1 MAIYHCSSKPVSRTS
16 GRSAVAAAAYRAGDT
31 LTNQRDGLVHDYSAK
46 AGVLHSEILLPAALQ
61 AEIEAI
67 ASNDLRMAD
76 GSVPAVWALDR
87 SQLWNAAEAAERRSD
102 ARVAREFEVAL
113 PHEMLPDQRLALVRE
128 FAQSLADRYSVAV
141 DFAIHAPHREG
152 DQRNHHAHLLLT
164 TREVTLQGLGG
175 KTDLERENGWLLAQ
189 GRLSTREQI
198 FELRQSWE
206 EISNLHLARAG
217 LDLRIDHRSHA
228 DLGCEIE
235 PTAHV
240 GVAATQAGRRGV
252 VVERVAL
259 GTEAQLRN
267 AARIKAD
274 PAVLLEIVSAEKAVF
289 SRMDLARA
297 LQRTVPG
304 DPALLRGVFAQ
315 VMALPELV
323 ALPSVAAATGQGGG
337 PATRAQALAADRT
350 AEKFSTR
357 EMVALEGV
365 MADSAAAMAV
375 SGSHGVA
382 NGHVERARARVDAG
396 MQSGFEAGVAAA
408 HKRGEINLDQLRDR
422 LASSGQIGLS
432 AQQVQGVQHVTAAG
446 QISLLVGYAGAGKST
461 LLDAARQAWEA
472 QGYRV
477 QGAALA
483 GKAADGLQSASGIAS
498 RTLASLEM
506 SWQKGRDLPGAGD
519 ILVVDEAGMV
529 GIRQMARLVGI
540 VQARGAKLV
549 LVGDHEQLQAIGAGA
564 PFRALASRLGF
575 AELTE
580 VRRQRDAGDRE
591 ASVAFASHRTADG
604 LAHYQA
610 QGAIR
615 FAASGVDAR
624 AAVAAAWIGDYAR
637 APEATRLVL
646 AHRRADVADLNVIIR
661 AGLQAR
667 GLLGAGPGA
676 GEQVIE
682 TRDGPRAFVAGD
694 RVLFLENSRDLGVKN
709 GLGGRIEAVAS
720 DHLLI
725 RPDGQDR
732 VLRVDPAQYRA
743 FDHGYATTIHKA
755 QGATVDRSFVL
766 ASPGMDRHLTYVA
779 MTRHREEVNLFAARD
794 EFAGPAQ
801 LYARLGRAGLK
812 ENSLDYLQDFAA
824 RRGLAEQFGIRAEAD
839 LSEPM
844 RASATT
850 LGLAPGDH
858 SALPGQEQPSRLTAL
873 GERIFALAHT
883 AADLIRSAFPQARP
897 VDLSWRVEPVPPA
910 HAPSI
915 RQDSA
920 LASPAASSPA
930 SLSPDL
936 QSTAQL
942 ARDFAAEINAKN
954 TTLENRDRA
963 QAIEDFLQKDS
974 QLLKDIEKSVE
985 KYQKQKSIEW
995 ER

>member
-46 AGVLHSEILLPAALQ
+46 EGVLHSEILLPVALQ
-61 AEIEAI
+61 AEIDGI
-67 ASNDLRMAD
+67 ASNDRRIAD
-76 GSVPAVWALDR
+76 GAAPGFWALDR

-113 PHEMLPDQRLALVRE
+113 PHELHHDQRLELVRE
-128 FAQSLADRYSVAV
+128 FAQSLADRYCVAV
-141 DFAIHAPHREG
+141 DFALHAPHRDG
-152 DQRNHHAHLLLT
+152 DQRNHHAHILMT
-164 TREVTLQGLGG
+164 TREVTLQGLGA

-189 GRLSTREQI
+189 GRLSTREQLL
-198 FELRQSWE
+198 ELRQSWE

-217 LDLRIDHRSHA
+217 FELRIDHRSHA
-228 DLGCEIE
+228 DLGMEIE

-252 VVERVAL
+252 EVERVAL
-259 GTEAQLRN
+259 AEEAQLRN

-274 PAVLLEIVSAEKAVF
+274 PAVLLKIVSAEKAVF

-297 LQRTVPG
+297 LQRAVPD
-304 DPALLRGVFAQ
+304 DPVLLRGIFAQ
-315 VMALPELV
+315 VMASPELV

-337 PATRAQALAADRT
+337 AATRAQALGADRA

-357 EMVALEGV
+357 EMVALEGA
-365 MADSAAAMAV
+365 MADSAAVMALT
-375 SGSHGVA
+375 GTHGVA
-382 NGHVERARARVDAG
+382 YGHGERARVRMDAG
-396 MQSGFEAGVAAA
+396 MQRSFEAGVLAA
-408 HKRGEINLDQLRDR
+408 HRCGEIDLDQLRDR
-422 LASSGQIGLS
+422 LASSRQIGLS
-432 AQQVQGVQHVTAAG
+432 DQQVQGLQHVTAAG
-446 QISLLVGYAGAGKST
+446 QISLLIGYAGAGKST

-483 GKAADGLQSASGIAS
+483 GKAADGLQSASGIPS

-506 SWQKGRDLPGAGD
+506 SWGKGRDLLGAGD
-519 ILVVDEAGMV
+519 VLVVDEAGMV
-529 GIRQMARLVGI
+529 GIRQMARLVGEM
-540 VQARGAKLV
+540 QARGAKLV

-564 PFRALASRLGF
+564 PFRALAERVGF

-580 VRRQRDAGDRE
+580 VRRQRDPGDRE

-604 LAHYQA
+604 LAHYQER
-610 QGAIR
+610 GAIR
-615 FAASGVDAR
+615 LEASSAEAR
-624 AAVAAAWIGDYAR
+624 VAVASAWIDDYAR

-646 AHRRADVADLNVIIR
+646 AHRRADVADLNALIR
-661 AGLQAR
+661 TELQER
-667 GLLGAGPGA
+667 GLLGSGAAA
-676 GEQVIE
+676 GEEVIQ

-709 GLGGRIEAVAS
+709 GLGGRVEAMAS
-720 DHLLI
+720 GHLLI

-779 MTRHREEVNLFAARD
+779 MTRHRDQVQLFASSED
-794 EFAGPAQ
+794 FASSQQ
-801 LYARLGRAGLK
+801 LYTRLGRSGLK
-812 ENSLDYLQDFAA
+812 ENSLAYLQDFAA
-824 RRGLAEQFGIRAEAD
+824 RRGLAEHFGIRSEID
-839 LSEPM
+839 VSEPL
-844 RASATT
+844 RQSAAIQGIPLSDHAS
-850 LGLAPGDH
+850 
-858 SALPGQEQPSRLTAL
+858 LPGQERQSRLTAF
-873 GERIFALAHT
+873 GERVFAFAH
-883 AADLIRSAFPQARP
+883 AATDLVREAFPQVRP
-897 VDLSWRVEPVPPA
+897 LDLSWRVEPIPPA
-910 HAPSI
+910 HVPSI
-915 RQDSA
+915 RQDSVPA
-920 LASPAASSPA
+920 GPSVSPSS
-930 SLSPDL
+930 DL

-942 ARDFAAEINAKN
+942 VRDFAAEIDAKN
-954 TTLENRDRA
+954 AVLDRHDRSLEIEALFQKER
-963 QAIEDFLQKDS
+963 QAIKE
-974 QLLKDIEKSVE
+974 IEKTVE
-985 KYQKQKSIEW
+985 KYQKQKSIER

>member
-46 AGVLHSEILLPAALQ
+46 EGVLHSEILLPTALQ
-61 AEIEAI
+61 AEIDGI
-67 ASNDLRMAD
+67 ASNDRRMAD
-76 GSVPAVWALDR
+76 GSAPVFWALDR

-113 PHEMLPDQRLALVRE
+113 PHEILPDQRLELVRE
-128 FAQSLADRYSVAV
+128 FAQSLADRYGVAV
-141 DFAIHAPHREG
+141 DFALHAPHRDG
-152 DQRNHHAHLLLT
+152 DQRNHHAHILMT
-164 TREVTLQGLGG
+164 TREVTLQGLGA

-198 FELRQSWE
+198 SELRQSWQ

-228 DLGCEIE
+228 DLGIDVE

-259 GTEAQLRN
+259 TEEAKLRN
-267 AARIKAD
+267 AARIQAD

-289 SRMDLARA
+289 SRMDMARA
-297 LQRTVPG
+297 LQRAVPD
-304 DPALLRGVFAQ
+304 DPALLRGIFAQ
-315 VMALPELV
+315 VMVSPELV
-323 ALPSVAAATGQGGG
+323 ALPSVAAARGQGGG
-337 PATRAQALAADRT
+337 AARALALGADRA

-357 EMVALEGV
+357 EMVALEGA
-365 MADSAAAMAV
+365 MADSAAAMALA
-375 SGSHGVA
+375 GTHGVA
-382 NGHVERARARVDAG
+382 YGHVERARAHVDAG
-396 MQSGFEAGVAAA
+396 MQRSFEAGVLAA
-408 HKRGEINLDQLRDR
+408 HRRGEIDLDQLRDR
-422 LASSGQIGLS
+422 LANRRQIGLS
-432 AQQVQGVQHVTAAG
+432 DQQVQGLQHVTAAG
-446 QISLLVGYAGAGKST
+446 QISLLIGYAGAGKST

-483 GKAADGLQSASGIAS
+483 GKAADGLQTASGIAS

-506 SWQKGRDLPGAGD
+506 SWGKGRDLLGAGD
-519 ILVVDEAGMV
+519 VLVVDEAGMV
-529 GIRQMARLVGI
+529 GIRQMARLVGEM
-540 VQARGAKLV
+540 QARGAKLV

-564 PFRALASRLGF
+564 PFRALAERIGF

-580 VRRQRDAGDRE
+580 VRRQRDPGDRE

-615 FAASGVDAR
+615 FEASGAEAR
-624 AAVAAAWIGDYAR
+624 VAVASAWIDDYAR

-646 AHRRADVADLNVIIR
+646 AHRRADVADLNAAIR
-661 AGLQAR
+661 SGLQAR
-667 GLLGAGPGA
+667 GLLGAGSAA
-676 GEQVIE
+676 GEELIQ

-709 GLGGRIEAVAS
+709 GLGGRVEAVAS
-720 DHLLI
+720 GHLLI
-725 RPDGQDR
+725 WPDGQDR

-779 MTRHREEVNLFAARD
+779 MTRHRDQVQLFASRD
-794 EFAGPAQ
+794 EFAGPPP

-839 LSEPM
+839 LSELT
-844 RASATT
+844 RATATAQ
-850 LGLAPGDH
+850 GLILHDH
-858 SALPGQEQPSRLTAL
+858 AALPGQEQPSRLAAL
-873 GERIFALAHT
+873 GERVFALGHA
-883 AADLIRSAFPQARP
+883 AADLVRRAFPQARP
-897 VDLSWRVEPVPPA
+897 LDLSWRVEPIPPA
-910 HAPSI
+910 QAPAT
-915 RQDSA
+915 RQDSV
-920 LASPAASSPA
+920 PAGSAVGPSS
-930 SLSPDL
+930 DL

-942 ARDFAAEINAKN
+942 VRDFATEIDAKN
-954 TTLENRDRA
+954 AALDRHDRNLEIEALFQKER
-963 QAIEDFLQKDS
+963 QAIKE
-974 QLLKDIEKSVE
+974 IEKTVE
-985 KYQKQKSIEW
+985 KYQKQKSIER